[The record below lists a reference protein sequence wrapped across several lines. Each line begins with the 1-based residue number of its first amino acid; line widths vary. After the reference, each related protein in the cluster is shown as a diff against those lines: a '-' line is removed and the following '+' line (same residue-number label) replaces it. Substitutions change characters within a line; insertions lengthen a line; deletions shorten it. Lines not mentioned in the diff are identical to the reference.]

1 MAEGGFLDIDVKM
14 TGPDDR
20 IIYSGERETDSK
32 YTFSAHATGRYTC
45 AVFFCLVCSVGSP

>member
-14 TGPDDR
+14 TGPDGR

-45 AVFFCLVCSVGSP
+45 AIFLCLVRIVGSR